1 MSRRLEMRDNT
12 MCIGQNFESKGCRE
26 GLGPLCGGLTAVHVR
41 KALSSDSVED
51 LKSFKLW
58 SDMLDFHLR

>member
-1 MSRRLEMRDNT
+1 

-26 GLGPLCGGLTAVHVR
+26 GLGPLCGGLSAVHVR
-41 KALSSDSVED
+41 KALSSDSVEH